1 MNTDKKI
8 LAKYRSYFDRI
19 DREVEKALSS
29 RIALI
34 EEIGGHTLLGG
45 GKRLRPL
52 FFILSCELCGFQ
64 GENLY
69 RLSTIFE
76 YIHTA
81 SLLHD
86 DVLDNANTRRKQPSA
101 NHLWGNQAAVLEG
114 DFLYSKSFC
123 VAVETRNLPFLEL
136 ITDTTTQMAEGQI
149 LELLHTNDWNISR
162 EVYLDIINAKTA
174 VLISAACSGGGIISS
189 ATERDVHSLQ
199 KFGHLMGMAFQM
211 MDDVLDYTSDQAVFG
226 KPVGK
231 DIREGKI
238 TLPLIYALEEMPEPE
253 RKEIRD
259 RFMQQRPSSDKN
271 YEDLI
276 DLVRR
281 NGVLERV
288 RSEAKG
294 YVEEAALCLDGF
306 SDSPARKN
314 LLELNRFIIE
324 RSH

>member
-1 MNTDKKI
+1 MDTDEKI
-8 LAKYRSYFDRI
+8 LTKYRAYFDRI

-29 RIALI
+29 RVSLI

-52 FFILSCELCGFQ
+52 FFILSCQLCGFQ
-64 GENLY
+64 DENLY

-101 NHLWGNQAAVLEG
+101 NHLWGNHAAVLEG

-123 VAVETRNLPFLEL
+123 VAVETRNLPFLKL

-162 EVYLDIINAKTA
+162 DVYLDIINAKTA

-211 MDDVLDYTSDQAVFG
+211 MDDVLDYTSEQAVFG

-238 TLPLIYALEEMPEPE
+238 TLPLIYALKEMPEPE

-288 RSEAKG
+288 RSEAKE

-324 RSH
+324 RSY

>member
-1 MNTDKKI
+1 MDTDEKI
-8 LAKYRSYFDRI
+8 LTKYRAYFDRI

-29 RIALI
+29 RVSLI

-52 FFILSCELCGFQ
+52 FFILSCQLCGFQ
-64 GENLY
+64 DENLY

-101 NHLWGNQAAVLEG
+101 NHLWGNHAAVLEG

-123 VAVETRNLPFLEL
+123 VAVETRNLPFLKL

-162 EVYLDIINAKTA
+162 DVYLDIINAKTA

-211 MDDVLDYTSDQAVFG
+211 MDDVLDYTSEQAVFG

-253 RKEIRD
+253 RKDIRD
-259 RFMQQRPSSDKN
+259 LFMQQRPSSDEN

-276 DLVRR
+276 ALVRR
-281 NGVLERV
+281 NGVLDRV
-288 RSEAKG
+288 RSEAKE